1 MSEIILSVTGMTC
14 GGCVNSVQK
23 VLAALPG
30 VQRVE
35 VSLHPQGVGRGCT
48 ADKSATTTLTPGQ
61 ARVVV
66 EPARIDRAAL
76 VQAVIDAGFGVGD

>member
-1 MSEIILSVTGMTC
+1 MNEIVLSVTGMTC

-30 VQRVE
+30 VQSVE
-35 VSLHPQGVGRGCT
+35 V
-48 ADKSATTTLTPGQ
+48 TLAPGQ

-66 EPARIDRAAL
+66 DPTRVDRAAL
-76 VQAVIDAGFGVGD
+76 AQAVVDAGFGVGD

>member
-30 VQRVE
+30 VHSVE
-35 VSLHPQGVGRGCT
+35 V
-48 ADKSATTTLTPGQ
+48 TLAPAQ
-61 ARVVV
+61 ARV
-66 EPARIDRAAL
+66 EYDPARVDRAAL
-76 VQAVIDAGFGVGD
+76 EQAVVNAGFGVAA

>member
-30 VQRVE
+30 VQSVE
-35 VSLHPQGVGRGCT
+35 VSL
-48 ADKSATTTLTPGQ
+48 APGQ

-66 EPARIDRAAL
+66 EPTRIDRATL
-76 VQAVIDAGFGVGD
+76 VQAVIDAGFGVAD

>member
-1 MSEIILSVTGMTC
+1 MNEIILSVTGMTC

-30 VQRVE
+30 VQSVE
-35 VSLHPQGVGRGCT
+35 V
-48 ADKSATTTLTPGQ
+48 TLSPGQ

-66 EPARIDRAAL
+66 DPARVDRAAL
-76 VQAVIDAGFGVGD
+76 AQAVIDAGFGVSD